1 MKIGQL
7 FLGLGLGV
15 LSAVGLAQT
24 YPSKPVTLVVGF
36 PPGGGADAVARQ
48 VADQL
53 GRQLGQPMILDY
65 RPGGGTT
72 LASAYVAKAAPDG
85 YTVYMTSA
93 SHYGADKVLYKN
105 SVKYDG
111 NSFTPIAR
119 WTRTPLI
126 LAVGASSGLASTQDL
141 VTHAKAKPGELSYS
155 SSGSGGAPHLA
166 ALQFEAAANL
176 KMLHVPFKG
185 GAPAVT
191 AVASG
196 DVQLTFGTPPSIIPL
211 AQTGRVKM
219 IAVTSA
225 ERSAAFPNLP
235 TLSEAGIKD
244 IDYTFWFGLFGPA
257 GLPKE
262 IVDRLA
268 EASAKALAEPE
279 LKAKLAASGNS
290 VSVSKSPAEFA
301 AWAQSEG
308 QHLKMLTEKSGAT
321 VD

>member
-1 MKIGQL
+1 M
-7 FLGLGLGV
+7 
-15 LSAVGLAQT
+15 
-24 YPSKPVTLVVGF
+24 
-36 PPGGGADAVARQ
+36 
-48 VADQL
+48 
-53 GRQLGQPMILDY
+53 
-65 RPGGGTT
+65 
-72 LASAYVAKAAPDG
+72 
-85 YTVYMTSA
+85 
-93 SHYGADKVLYKN
+93 
-105 SVKYDG
+105 
-111 NSFTPIAR
+111 
-119 WTRTPLI
+119 
-126 LAVGASSGLASTQDL
+126 
-141 VTHAKAKPGELSYS
+141 
-155 SSGSGGAPHLA
+155 
-166 ALQFEAAANL
+166 
-176 KMLHVPFKG
+176 PFKG

-244 IDYTFWFGLFGPA
+244 IDYTFWFGLIGPA

-268 EASAKALAEPE
+268 EASAKALADPE